1 MVAVTHISL
10 LLVGRPA
17 QLLAACMIAFGAAAA
32 AAQHYPEKPIH
43 LIVPFPPGG
52 STDIFARTIAQKLS
66 ESFKQQVIVDNR
78 AGAGGAIGAEV
89 AGKSPPDGYTLLM
102 GHIGTLAVNPALYPK
117 LPYDPVKSFAPVSLV
132 ASVANVLVVHPSL
145 PVNNI
150 SELIAY
156 ARANPG
162 KLNYGSGGSGSA
174 AHIAFEYFKQQTKT
188 DIVHVPYKG
197 TVPSVTD
204 LIGGQISMTMTGVP
218 PLLQFV
224 RSGKLRALGVSSL
237 KRIEALPDV
246 PTIAESGVKDFD
258 ATQWYGIVA
267 PAGTPREIVLKLNG
281 EIRAILQT
289 KEMRERMLAEGAIA
303 MPTTP
308 EEFGKHIKS
317 EIARWG
323 GVIMS
328 ADIKAD

>member
-1 MVAVTHISL
+1 MHI
-10 LLVGRPA
+10 P
-17 QLLAACMIAFGAAAA
+17 QLLISRVARLLAVCVIALGAVGAT
-32 AAQHYPEKPIH
+32 AQPYPAKPIH

-52 STDIFARTIAQKLS
+52 STDIFARTIAHKLS
-66 ESFKQQVIVDNR
+66 ESLKQQVLVDNR

-89 AGKSPPDGYTLLM
+89 AARSPPDGYTLLM

-117 LPYDPVKSFAPVSLV
+117 LPYDPVKSFAPISLV

-145 PVNNI
+145 PANNVG
-150 SELIAY
+150 ELIAY

-197 TVPSVTD
+197 TAPSVTD
-204 LIGGQISMTMTGVP
+204 VIGGQISMTMTGVP

-224 RSGKLRALGVSSL
+224 RSGKLKALGVSSL
-237 KRIEALPDV
+237 KRIEALPNV
-246 PTIAESGVKDFD
+246 PTIAEAGVKDFD

-267 PAGTPREIVLKLNG
+267 PAGTPRAIVLKLNT

-289 KEMRERMLAEGAIA
+289 EEVRERMLAEGAIA

-308 EEFGKHIKS
+308 EEFGNHIKS

-323 GVIMS
+323 AVIKS

>member
-1 MVAVTHISL
+1 MHILPL
-10 LLVGRPA
+10 LTGRMA
-17 QLLAACMIAFGAAAA
+17 RLIAGCVIALGAAGAT
-32 AAQHYPEKPIH
+32 AQPYPAKPIH

-52 STDIFARTIAQKLS
+52 STDIFARTIAHKLS
-66 ESFKQQVIVDNR
+66 ESLKQQVLVDNR

-89 AGKSPPDGYTLLM
+89 AAKSPPDGYTLLM
-102 GHIGTLAVNPALYPK
+102 GHIGTLAVNPALYPR

-145 PVNNI
+145 PANNVG
-150 SELIAY
+150 ELIAY

-174 AHIAFEYFKQQTKT
+174 AHIAFEYFKQQTKI

-204 LIGGQISMTMTGVP
+204 VIGGQISMTMTGVP

-224 RSGKLRALGVSSL
+224 RSGKLKALGVSSL
-237 KRIEALPDV
+237 KRIEALPNV
-246 PTIAESGVKDFD
+246 PTIAEAGVKDFD

-267 PAGTPREIVLKLNG
+267 PAGTPREIVLKLNT

-308 EEFGKHIKS
+308 EEFGSHIKS

-323 GVIMS
+323 AVIKS

>member
-1 MVAVTHISL
+1 MPIPTSFIGRVA
-10 LLVGRPA
+10 R
-17 QLLAACMIAFGAAAA
+17 LLAACVIVLGAAGAT
-32 AAQHYPEKPIH
+32 AQPYPAKPIH

-52 STDIFARTIAQKLS
+52 STDIFARTIAHKLS
-66 ESFKQQVIVDNR
+66 ESLKQQVLVDNR

-89 AGKSPPDGYTLLM
+89 VAKSPPDGYTLLM

-117 LPYDPVKSFAPVSLV
+117 LPYDPVRSFAPVSLV
-132 ASVANVLVVHPSL
+132 ASVANALVVHPSV
-145 PVNNI
+145 PASNV
-150 SELIAY
+150 SELLAY

-174 AHIAFEYFKQQTKT
+174 AHIAFEYFKQQTKI

-197 TVPSVTD
+197 TAPSVTD
-204 LIGGQISMTMTGVP
+204 LIGGQIAMTMTGAP

-224 RSGKLRALGVSSL
+224 RSGKLKALGVSSL
-237 KRIEALPDV
+237 KRIEALPNV

-267 PAGTPREIVLKLNG
+267 PAGTPREIVLKLNT

-303 MPTTP
+303 IPTTP
-308 EEFGKHIKS
+308 EEFGNHIKS

-323 GVIMS
+323 TVIKS